1 MIKFYYNT
9 GPNPMKVALLLEEVG
24 MKYEAIPIDSRLGDQ
39 HKPEYL
45 AINPNAKAPSL
56 IDGDATLFD
65 SNAILLYLAE
75 KTGKFIPE
83 GSGPERGEMLSW
95 LMFVATG
102 IGPYSGQS
110 VHFQH
115 HAPEK
120 LEYAINRY
128 RYEAKRHYQII
139 DNRLKNQSYMLG
151 EQYSII
157 DMAVWGWATRV
168 GYVLDEQARDAM
180 PNLKRLVQEISSRP
194 AALRA
199 QALVDAHSFKME
211 MDEDARRNMFPSNLV
226 KV

>member
-1 MIKFYYNT
+1 
-9 GPNPMKVALLLEEVG
+9 
-24 MKYEAIPIDSRLGDQ
+24 
-39 HKPEYL
+39 
-45 AINPNAKAPSL
+45 
-56 IDGDATLFD
+56 
-65 SNAILLYLAE
+65 
-75 KTGKFIPE
+75 
-83 GSGPERGEMLSW
+83 
-95 LMFVATG
+95 VATG

-120 LEYAINRY
+120 LQYAINRY

-180 PNLKRLVQEISSRP
+180 PNLKRLVEEISSRP
-194 AALRA
+194 AALRV

>member
-1 MIKFYYNT
+1 MIKFYYNS

-24 MKYEAIPIDSRLGDQ
+24 MKYQAIPVDGRLGDQ

-56 IDGDATLFD
+56 IDGDVTLFD

-180 PNLKRLVQEISSRP
+180 PNLKRLVEEISSRP
-194 AALRA
+194 AALRV
-199 QALVDAHSFKME
+199 QALVDTHSFKME

>member
-1 MIKFYYNT
+1 
-9 GPNPMKVALLLEEVG
+9 
-24 MKYEAIPIDSRLGDQ
+24 IPIDSRLGDQ

-56 IDGDATLFD
+56 IDGDVTLFD

-75 KTGKFIPE
+75 KTGEFIPE

-180 PNLKRLVQEISSRP
+180 PHLKRLVEEISSRP
-194 AALRA
+194 AALRV

>member
-1 MIKFYYNT
+1 MIKFYYNS

-24 MKYEAIPIDSRLGDQ
+24 MKYQAIPVDGRLGDQ

-56 IDGDATLFD
+56 IDGDVTLFD

-83 GSGPERGEMLSW
+83 DSGPERGEMLSW

-180 PNLKRLVQEISSRP
+180 PHLKRLVEEISSRP
-194 AALRA
+194 AALRV
-199 QALVDAHSFKME
+199 QALVDTHSFKME

>member
-56 IDGDATLFD
+56 IDGDVTLFD

-83 GSGPERGEMLSW
+83 DSGPERGEMLSW

-128 RYEAKRHYQII
+128 RYEARRHYQII

-180 PNLKRLVQEISSRP
+180 PHLKRLVKEISSRP
-194 AALRA
+194 AALRV
-199 QALVDAHSFKME
+199 QALVDTHSFKME